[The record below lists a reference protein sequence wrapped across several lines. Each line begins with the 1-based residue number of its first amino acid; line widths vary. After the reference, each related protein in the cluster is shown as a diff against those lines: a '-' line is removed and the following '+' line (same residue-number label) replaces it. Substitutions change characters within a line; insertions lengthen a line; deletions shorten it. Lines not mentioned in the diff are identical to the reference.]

1 MKRETLVQK
10 IIEEINA
17 FDSDELV
24 NLNNWYCDETD
35 CPDDQIYSND
45 ANFFAD
51 YFDGNVLEAVRAV
64 SYGEYNYTHDY
75 VKFNGYGNLET
86 MDRIDTD
93 DLVDSVEA
101 MAEEIADNFSNY
113 DHFFN
118 IDPDDEDEEE
128 DDTDEDDD
136 THLEP

>member
-64 SYGEYNYTHDY
+64 SYGDYNYTHDW

-93 DLVDSVEA
+93 DLVDSVEV
-101 MAEEIADNFSNY
+101 MAEEIADNFSAY

-118 IDPDDEDEEE
+118 IDPDEDDEDE